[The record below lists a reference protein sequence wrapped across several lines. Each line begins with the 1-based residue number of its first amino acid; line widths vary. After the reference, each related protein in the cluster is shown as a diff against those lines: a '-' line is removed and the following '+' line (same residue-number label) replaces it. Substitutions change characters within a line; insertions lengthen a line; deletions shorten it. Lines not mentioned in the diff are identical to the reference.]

1 MRTHRMWIT
10 DPQSPSSSNPSTPSN
25 HSAMQIPLQA
35 STTNHVASSAA
46 SPTVSSHHSSGVVP
60 VQGDRQSPQPP
71 NYTQPHHPSPIY
83 QSASS
88 PAGTTSLPSPVST
101 SIPAS
106 SLPGA
111 RLSGRLVGVVS
122 LTDILNLFARAS
134 GLSPGDPSENRNRRR
149 RSSSS
154 SIGLGPRRSG
164 DVGRD
169 ILGRR

>member
-1 MRTHRMWIT
+1 MWVT

-25 HSAMQIPLQA
+25 HSAVQIPLPV
-35 STTNHVASSAA
+35 STTNQIASSTGA
-46 SPTVSSHHSSGVVP
+46 SQTVSSSHPSSGVIP
-60 VQGDRQSPQPP
+60 VAVERQSPQPP

-88 PAGTTSLPSPVST
+88 PGASPSLPSPIST

-122 LTDILNLFARAS
+122 QTDVLNLYARAS
-134 GLSPGDPSENRNRRR
+134 GLSPADPNESRNRRR

-154 SIGLGPRRSG
+154 SIGMGPRRSG